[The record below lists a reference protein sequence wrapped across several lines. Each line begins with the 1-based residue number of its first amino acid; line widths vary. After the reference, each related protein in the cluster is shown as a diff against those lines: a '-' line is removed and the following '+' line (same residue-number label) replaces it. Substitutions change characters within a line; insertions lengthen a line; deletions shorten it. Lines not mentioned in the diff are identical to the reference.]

1 MLPQE
6 YYYTKIGSSQDLPIP
21 KERLIYRFLEFL
33 PGALS
38 WLTLTSVILISWL
51 TPVFAA
57 FFIIIFDIYWL
68 LKTIYLSLHLRSAFK
83 KVKENLEIDWLK
95 KLTDNQQ
102 LITNNWTDIY
112 HLI

>member
-83 KVKENLEIDWLK
+83 KVRENLKINWLS
-95 KLTDNQQ
+95 KLIQNEE
-102 LITNNWTDIY
+102 LKIKNWKDIF
-112 HLI
+112 H